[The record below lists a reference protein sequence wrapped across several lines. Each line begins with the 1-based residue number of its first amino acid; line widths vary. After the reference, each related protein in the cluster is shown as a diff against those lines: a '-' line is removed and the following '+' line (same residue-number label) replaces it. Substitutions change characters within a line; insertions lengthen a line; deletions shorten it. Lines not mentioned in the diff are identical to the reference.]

1 LGSDRL
7 TVLCGGEALPPD
19 LAAALL
25 DRSAALWNMYGPT
38 ETTIWSTIERIERA
52 GQEITIGRP
61 IANTETYILDQF
73 LQPVPIGVSGELHIG
88 GHGLAR
94 GYRGRPELTK
104 ERFIHHPFSTEPLAR
119 LYRTGDL
126 ARYRPDGR
134 IVHLGRLDRQ
144 VKIRGFRIELGEIE
158 TVLSRHPAVR
168 QAVVTAREDQQG
180 LKQLTAYVVCQ
191 ERPAPSPTELR
202 SFLRAAIPDYMTPS
216 FFVFLKMLPLTT
228 NNKVDL
234 RALPAP
240 VPTLSAGLVHVGP
253 RNRVE
258 VQLTALW
265 QQVLGVAK
273 IGIHDN
279 FFDLGGHSL
288 TAAQLF
294 FLLEQVYGRHL
305 PLATL
310 FQAPTIAELASVL
323 SREQWMPPWQSLV
336 AIQPSGTAIP
346 IFTVPGVGGNVLVF
360 AQFARLLGSDQ
371 PCYGLQAR
379 GLDGKEAPFTS
390 VVEMARHYVTEIR
403 ALRPRGPYILLG
415 VCTGGLIAYE
425 MAQQLFEK
433 GEAVTLVVMD
443 TWHPTSYRPD
453 RHTWPM
459 RLWLPLFIVWRT
471 MGNIQVLLPMP
482 MKDWRP
488 FVHRKRERLLSFL
501 RSRTNE
507 DELLVEFQGERVAQ
521 STRRAVARYTVRKYP
536 GHILNIVASKRNMAK
551 TVVDTRYV
559 WAELGGGGSQTVQ
572 VAATDSGLLLTSPH
586 VGEVTAHLQVFL
598 AVVAQHETDRDLR
611 TRDMSA

>member
-1 LGSDRL
+1 MLCLDREQKRIAQEADHNLPPTATSQDLAYILYTSGSTGQPKGVEIPHRALVNFLCSMRQEPGCSAQDVMVSVTTLSFDIAGLELYVPLLVGARVEIVSRAVAMDGWKLRTLCEAVQPTIMQATPATWRMLIEAGWLGSDRL

-52 GQEITIGRP
+52 DQEITIGRP
-61 IANTETYILDQF
+61 IANTEMYILDQF

-104 ERFIHHPFSTEPLAR
+104 ERFIPHPFSTEPLAR

-134 IVHLGRLDRQ
+134 IVHLGRLDHQ

-158 TVLSRHPAVR
+158 AVLSRHPAVR

-180 LKQLTAYVVCQ
+180 LKQLAAYVVCQ
-191 ERPAPSPTELR
+191 EGPAPSPTELR

-216 FFVFLKMLPLTT
+216 FFVFLKALPLTT

-240 VPTLSAGLVHVGP
+240 VPLSQTGLVHVGP

-265 QQVLGVAK
+265 QQVLGVPK

-288 TAAQLF
+288 KAAQLF

-310 FQAPTIAELASVL
+310 FQAPTIAELASVFHASSGCRHGNRWWRF
-323 SREQWMPPWQSLV
+323 SRAGQ
-336 AIQPSGTAIP
+336 
-346 IFTVPGVGGNVLVF
+346 
-360 AQFARLLGSDQ
+360 
-371 PCYGLQAR
+371 
-379 GLDGKEAPFTS
+379 
-390 VVEMARHYVTEIR
+390 
-403 ALRPRGPYILLG
+403 
-415 VCTGGLIAYE
+415 
-425 MAQQLFEK
+425 
-433 GEAVTLVVMD
+433 
-443 TWHPTSYRPD
+443 
-453 RHTWPM
+453 
-459 RLWLPLFIVWRT
+459 
-471 MGNIQVLLPMP
+471 
-482 MKDWRP
+482 
-488 FVHRKRERLLSFL
+488 
-501 RSRTNE
+501 RSRYSWCRE
-507 DELLVEFQGERVAQ
+507 
-521 STRRAVARYTVRKYP
+521 
-536 GHILNIVASKRNMAK
+536 
-551 TVVDTRYV
+551 
-559 WAELGGGGSQTVQ
+559 
-572 VAATDSGLLLTSPH
+572 
-586 VGEVTAHLQVFL
+586 
-598 AVVAQHETDRDLR
+598 
-611 TRDMSA
+611 